1 MPFADLNNMPK
12 RQMLPGIKARF
23 VHGENMTIS
32 YWDLDPGATIPPHSH
47 PHEQV
52 TSLISG
58 EMEMSVGGDT
68 RLIGPGSVAV
78 VPPGTEH
85 SVRALTECYVTDSFC
100 PVREDYR

>member
-1 MPFADLNNMPK
+1 MPRPPETTMPFADLNNMPK

-32 YWDLDPGATIPPHSH
+32 YWDLDTGATIPPHSH

-68 RLIGPGSVAV
+68 RLIGPGSGLVEAV
-78 VPPGTEH
+78 SPAQAVQDLHPVP
-85 SVRALTECYVTDSFC
+85 D
-100 PVREDYR
+100 